1 MIITTAQCQQND
13 IVDFGLEKLEN
24 TKGKML
30 HDKVGMSHFHW
41 YLCQL
46 LLSEVCQRS
55 RVDGGSGILEDIL
68 EEFQSHLVPLVEEF
82 FEQSANPIY
91 GNQDVSTLA
100 NNV

>member
-1 MIITTAQCQQND
+1 MIRWACLTFID
-13 IVDFGLEKLEN
+13 ICVNFSYRKFVRG
-24 TKGKML
+24 
-30 HDKVGMSHFHW
+30 
-41 YLCQL
+41 
-46 LLSEVCQRS
+46 
-55 RVDGGSGILEDIL
+55 VDGGSGILEDIL